1 MTAHSS
7 SSVFL
12 ISILIGSF
20 LTPIVQAEWHLT
32 QNQASTL
39 ASIFYLGVFFG
50 SIISG
55 KLSDKFGRK
64 PLIITG
70 SIMQIAVSF
79 TFLIVNTYSH
89 MIIARLLYGFTY
101 GFTIAITTSVFA

>member
-1 MTAHSS
+1 MMELSLFL
-7 SSVFL
+7 VF
-12 ISILIGSF
+12 SQCYIGSF
-20 LTPIVQAEWHLT
+20 LTPIVQAQWHLT

-55 KLSDKFGRK
+55 KLSDMYGRR
-64 PLIITG
+64 PLIISG
-70 SIMQIAVSF
+70 SVLQIAISF
-79 TFLIVNTYSH
+79 TFLFVDTYPL
-89 MIIARLLYGFTY
+89 MIFVRFLYGFTY